1 MHQLLYKV
9 AFSIEDGDHL
19 VFVGDLINKGPNSG
33 AVVDLAKESSASCVR
48 GNNEDRILLLRRQ
61 MVESGTLKSNDTE
74 EFSSEKELRERAVA
88 RSLSDEQ
95 VQWLEQCPV
104 MLKIDSVPGMGQVVV
119 AHAGIVPGVDL
130 EKQDPSMVMNMRTMD
145 LKTHV
150 PSSSRKGTQWAK
162 VCTSFSLLIQSQAN
176 LCQMFD
182 KHQSMLYNTLEKSTD
197 DPRAGTTTVVYGHD
211 AKVGLNIRTFTKGL
225 DSGCVDG
232 GKLTALVIEEGGKE
246 SVIQVSCR
254 KYTKGG
260 KGKS

>member
-33 AVVDLAKESSASCVR
+33 AVVDLARESSASCVR

-95 VQWLEQCPV
+95 VQWLEHCPV

-130 EKQDPSMVMNMRTMD
+130 EKQDPSMVMSMRTMD
-145 LKTHV
+145 LRTHV

-162 VCTSFSLLIQSQAN
+162 VCTCFLYRLNSQLTCARCSTSTSPCSIIPSRNPRMIPAPEQQQWCTATTLKSVSISVLLQ
-176 LCQMFD
+176 
-182 KHQSMLYNTLEKSTD
+182 
-197 DPRAGTTTVVYGHD
+197 RA
-211 AKVGLNIRTFTKGL
+211 
-225 DSGCVDG
+225 
-232 GKLTALVIEEGGKE
+232 LTQGVWMVA
-246 SVIQVSCR
+246 S
-254 KYTKGG
+254 
-260 KGKS
+260 